1 MNKTLKLLK
10 TQPGLIMSLPQND
23 PELAKAAM
31 RGGADILKVHIR
43 VVHAASGTHFGTLA
57 EEKENLQRIIDLFPG
72 PVGIVTGANDAATPR
87 EMAELAEMGI
97 DFFDMY
103 AEHMPAWMWTIDNM
117 DITVALDYK
126 YTIHQAIALERMGV
140 RMLEAAI
147 MHHDGY
153 GKPLTTADLA
163 CYQELRETVDVPIIV
178 PTQRNITP
186 REAPLLFGLCN
197 IDALMVGAIVTGKTA
212 ESIEK
217 AVKEFK
223 KALE

>member
-1 MNKTLKLLK
+1 MNKTMKLLK
-10 TQPGLIMSLPQND
+10 SQPGLIMSLPQND
-23 PELAKAAM
+23 PKLAKAAM
-31 RGGADILKVHIR
+31 NGGADILKVHIR

-57 EEKENLQRIIDLFPG
+57 EEKDNLQQIIDMFPG
-72 PVGIVTGANDAATPR
+72 PVGIVTGATDAATPQ
-87 EMAELAEMGI
+87 EMTELSAMGI

-103 AEHMPAWMWTIDNM
+103 AEHMPAWMWTIDDM

-140 RMLEAAI
+140 KMLEAAI

-153 GKPLTTADLA
+153 GKQLTTNDLA
-163 CYQELRETVDVPIIV
+163 AYQELRETVDVPIIV
-178 PTQRNITP
+178 PTQRAITP
-186 REAPLLFGLCN
+186 LEAPLLFGLCN
-197 IDALMVGAIVTGKTA
+197 IDALMIGAIVTGKTP

-217 AVKEFK
+217 SVKEFK